1 MKGYLGIDVSKGY
14 ADFALLSSEKQL
26 LEEVFQLDDT
36 RDGHDSLRNQ
46 LTSLIEK
53 NGITHLYCGLES
65 TGGFENNWYGSL
77 VQWKEDLPLSVAR
90 LNPLGVKKNAEASL
104 KRNVTDALSSQYIAE
119 YLISHSQTVN
129 YQLQDSS
136 YSSYRS
142 LHKHIFLQK
151 KQSTQLINQLKAVLY
166 SAFPELMRYCKD
178 SVPTWI
184 LKILVKYP
192 SASRVAKAKTEQLI
206 KINYVDEEKASLLIS
221 KAKSSVAFQRSE
233 TTEYLVR
240 TLASQILE
248 KQNYIQESK
257 AVLERNCKGPE
268 VTLLT
273 NIIGIGDYSAAAIM
287 IDIENIKR
295 FPTPKHLVSYF
306 GIHPE
311 LKESGDK
318 KMVPHMSKKGRTSM
332 RAVLYMCAKSAV
344 IYDSH
349 MKAIYHKHRS
359 NGKGHNQALGVI
371 MHKLLR
377 IVWGV
382 LTTSTKYDSAVDQ
395 KNQVERSGE
404 NNVAASKE
412 FKSKRRFQELDE
424 SAPISK
430 RQTKKRK
437 VYAESQASDLRSNT
451 GSSTYT

>member
-1 MKGYLGIDVSKGY
+1 MNGYLGIDVSKGY
-14 ADFALLSSEKQL
+14 ADFALLSPERKL
-26 LEEVFQLDDT
+26 LEEVFQFDDT
-36 RDGHDSLRNQ
+36 RDGHDGLRAQ
-46 LTSLIEK
+46 LKSLIEK

-77 VQWKEDLPLSVAR
+77 IQWKENLPLSVAR
-90 LNPLGVKKNAEASL
+90 LNPLGVKKNSEASL

-129 YQLQDSS
+129 YNVQNST

-151 KQSTQLINQLKAVLY
+151 KQSTQLINQLKSVLY

-178 SVPTWI
+178 SVPAWV
-184 LKILVKYP
+184 LKVLVKYP
-192 SASRVAKAKTEQLI
+192 SAWRVARVKPEQLI
-206 KINYVDEEKASLLIS
+206 KINHVDNEKASLLIS
-221 KAKSSVAFQRSE
+221 KAKCSVAFQRSE
-233 TTEYLVR
+233 TTEFLVQ

-248 KQNYIQESK
+248 KQRYIEESK
-257 AVLERNCKGPE
+257 AVLEQNCKGPE
-268 VTLLT
+268 VALLT
-273 NIIGIGDYSAAAIM
+273 TIVGVGDYSAAAIM
-287 IDIENIKR
+287 IEIENIKR
-295 FPTPKHLVSYF
+295 FPTAKDLVSYF
-306 GIHPE
+306 GLHPE

-318 KMVPHMSKKGRTSM
+318 KMIARMSKKGRASM
-332 RAVLYMCAKSAV
+332 RAVLYMCAKTAV

-359 NGKGHNQALGVI
+359 KGKGHNQALGVI
-371 MHKLLR
+371 MQKLLR
-377 IVWGV
+377 IVWGM
-382 LTTSTKYDSAVDQ
+382 LNTSTKYDSAVDQ
-395 KNQVERSGE
+395 KKQIERSGE
-404 NNVAASKE
+404 NNMIAGKE

-430 RQTKKRK
+430 RQTNKRK

-451 GSSTYT
+451 GSSTHT